1 MKGRLLYLCAAL
13 LCAISLVTAAPA
25 ADLPA
30 EQQVRQLLM
39 ATFDK
44 PDARLLVEPIV
55 VQGDVAIAGWT
66 QAERGGRAL
75 LKRHHGAWQ
84 VNLCSGDGLK
94 DPKVLAEIGM
104 APSDAK
110 RMADRLVRAEASL
123 PAAQR
128 AKFSTF
134 DGLLRMDAQGQHP
147 H

>member
-1 MKGRLLYLCAAL
+1 MNARLQRQCAAL
-13 LCAISLVTAAPA
+13 LCALSMTTAAPA

-44 PDARLLVEPIV
+44 PDARLQVEPII

-75 LKRHHGAWQ
+75 LRRHHGAWQ
-84 VNLCSGDGLK
+84 VDLCSGDGLK
-94 DPKVLAEIGM
+94 DPKVLAETGM
-104 APSDAK
+104 TPADAK
-110 RMADRLVRAEASL
+110 RLAERLVRAEASL

-128 AKFSTF
+128 AKYTTF
-134 DGLLRMDAQGQHP
+134 DGLLRMDA
-147 H
+147 